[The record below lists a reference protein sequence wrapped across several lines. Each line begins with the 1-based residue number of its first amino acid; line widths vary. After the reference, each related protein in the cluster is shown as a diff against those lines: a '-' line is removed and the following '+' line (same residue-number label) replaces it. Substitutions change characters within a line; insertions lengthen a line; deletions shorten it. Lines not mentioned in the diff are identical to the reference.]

1 VINCRAVDAK
11 ALPFV
16 PAIPPKAENQTVC
29 LIPPDPRHDQ
39 AARSQLNMT
48 ATQPAGSP
56 ALYAGP
62 FNTAQSLGID
72 RANYIAIGSNNP
84 AAAAQYAVEHMGFYL
99 VHTDVEG
106 RHYLAAHGLDAYSLV
121 YTPGEQG
128 KIDHISYVV
137 RSADELLAA
146 EKRLTDLDVKS
157 ERVER
162 SQLWRHD
169 PALRFKTPGGLI
181 IELTPGVLV
190 DVPMAALVAE
200 PQTTPAPISFDHAIV
215 RAVDVGAGFEFAS
228 RVLGLKESARI
239 VAPDDIPVL
248 GFFRSHTLFHCFGVA
263 RSPYD
268 GLHHIQFTLK
278 NPLAVHAAFERMKE
292 RGEVEL
298 IWGPLRHGAGHNIV
312 FYFRDYTG
320 NIVEYSAEE
329 EIILN
334 DATYA
339 PRVWPATDPRA
350 ADEWS
355 LSPIP
360 AAMK

>member
-1 VINCRAVDAK
+1 
-11 ALPFV
+11 
-16 PAIPPKAENQTVC
+16 
-29 LIPPDPRHDQ
+29 
-39 AARSQLNMT
+39 MT

-56 ALYAGP
+56 ALYSGP

-72 RANYIAIGSNNP
+72 RANYIAIRSDNP

-99 VHTDVEG
+99 VHADGEG
-106 RHYLAAHGLDAYSLV
+106 RRYLAAHGLDAYSLV

-137 RSADELLAA
+137 RSADDLLAA
-146 EKRLTDLDVKS
+146 EKRLADLGVKS
-157 ERVER
+157 ERMER
-162 SQLWRHD
+162 SQLWRHG
-169 PALRFKTPGGLI
+169 PALRFTNPSGQI

-248 GFFRSHTLFHCFGVA
+248 GFFRCHTLFHCFGVA
-263 RSPYD
+263 RSQYD

-278 NPLAVHAAFERMKE
+278 NPLAVQGAFERMKE
-292 RGEVEL
+292 RGKVEL

-320 NIVEYSAEE
+320 NIAEYSAEE

-339 PRVWPATDPRA
+339 PRVWPVTDPRA
-350 ADEWS
+350 ADEWN
-355 LSPIP
+355 LSHIP
-360 AAMK
+360 AAMM